1 MLTLE
6 TIQLHASNAKVRHYH
21 SAFTK
26 DVRSNY
32 SFFITNESG
41 LYSVSIASWAR
52 ALERELM
59 DTGVAGADFRVDLLL
74 RGMSSDVQALVQ
86 MSQKQSGRRSSSL
99 SACTVLEDSDLGHFM
114 LAEVNGQPFAV
125 TLASI
130 ERGEVDLDA
139 ALDLDLSLTRPMSSG
154 IDDSGRLDDFTVGG
168 STVDDLGGAT
178 TEGAMIEFRPKYQ
191 PPEIFWQRSA
201 LRSTVESNL
210 QKRQQ
215 GKRQQL
221 LSDEIRLSVATL
233 ELMTE
238 AHRTLSTETHHLGI
252 AVADLFRRCER
263 LRDEFAEQIGRV
275 DELATRIEGVIGL
288 DLEDDDELGSDDV
301 GEEGEGEEISERK
314 AMGTARIERRMERAR
329 LRQAELTARHR
340 EIRRRLSRLGAPPL
354 TKAEQAWAS
363 EVEELQQT
371 IVKDGNGETT
381 RKTNGYGDEE
391 ASASINEQGNRSSLS
406 SSMSHN
412 RSGEKSRL
420 DEVKKVAGELVGKA
434 KQAAEKEAEREKQRG
449 DKGRGSR
456 ESSAGMNAREEEEED
471 EEEEKQGSGWIGR
484 LKSSDSNSNRNGGM
498 GSRRGSERE
507 RSGPGSRQSMAVP
520 EEIRRAR
527 VGEVMEM
534 LERESA
540 LVEATAE
547 RLHRLSVQAV

>member
-1 MLTLE
+1 M
-6 TIQLHASNAKVRHYH
+6 HARNAKAQRYH
-21 SAFTK
+21 STFTK
-26 DVRSNY
+26 DVKSNH
-32 SFFITNESG
+32 SFFVANESG
-41 LYSVSIASWAR
+41 LYSISIASWAR

-59 DTGVAGADFRVDLLL
+59 DMGVAGADFRVDLLL
-74 RGMSSDVQALVQ
+74 RGMNSDVQALVQ
-86 MSQKQSGRRSSSL
+86 MPQKQSGRRSTSL

-114 LAEVNGQPFAV
+114 LAEVNGQAFAV
-125 TLASI
+125 TLASV

-154 IDDSGRLDDFTVGG
+154 VDSSSRLDDFTTGG
-168 STVDDLGGAT
+168 STVDDLGGAAT
-178 TEGAMIEFRPKYQ
+178 DGAMIEFRPKYQ

-263 LRDEFAEQIGRV
+263 LRDEFAEQIGRI
-275 DELATRIEGVIGL
+275 DELAARIEGVIGC
-288 DLEDDDELGSDDV
+288 DVEDDDDLGSDGDEEEE
-301 GEEGEGEEISERK
+301 GEEGEGGEISERK
-314 AMGTARIERRMERAR
+314 AMGTARIEQRMERAR
-329 LRQAELTARHR
+329 ARQAELTTRHR
-340 EIRRRLSRLGAPPL
+340 EIRRRLSKLGAPPL
-354 TKAEQAWAS
+354 TRAEQAWAS

-371 IVKDGNGETT
+371 IVQDGDGDMA
-381 RKTNGYGDEE
+381 RKTNGYGDED
-391 ASASINEQGNRSSLS
+391 ASMGMDERGNRSSLS
-406 SSMSHN
+406 LSISHN
-412 RSGEKSRL
+412 RAGQKSRL
-420 DEVKKVAGELVGKA
+420 DEVKKIAGELVQKA
-434 KQAAEKEAEREKQRG
+434 KQAAEAEAEQEGQGRH
-449 DKGRGSR
+449 KGRSSR
-456 ESSAGMNAREEEEED
+456 EGSAGLDVGGEEEEE
-471 EEEEKQGSGWIGR
+471 EKHGSGLTTGAWLGR
-484 LKSSDSNSNRNGGM
+484 LSNSGVGGGNGM
-498 GSRRGSERE
+498 GSRRGSERG
-507 RSGPGSRQSMAVP
+507 RSRQGSRQSMAVP
-520 EEIRRAR
+520 EEMRRAR

-547 RLHRLSVQAV
+547 RLHRLSVQAI